1 MQPRGHTCVLTSL
14 TSPPSWGEQHLPL
27 RRACAAIKMLLFED
41 QVHPEG
47 GSACFNSTM
56 KKGEAG
62 VSGIQASFRY
72 KENYL
77 TAKTKTPPHTRR
89 LYTLISCMGFSCGDI
104 VGNMLMSVR
113 VRGDGVVVGSATQAM
128 GEP

>member
-1 MQPRGHTCVLTSL
+1 
-14 TSPPSWGEQHLPL
+14 
-27 RRACAAIKMLLFED
+27 
-41 QVHPEG
+41 
-47 GSACFNSTM
+47 M

-62 VSGIQASFRY
+62 GSGIQASFSY

-89 LYTLISCMGFSCGDI
+89 LYTLIPCMGFSCGDI

-113 VRGDGVVVGSATQAM
+113 VRGDGDGVVVGSATQAVGGSLSVVSRCLPVM
-128 GEP
+128 NCIKTVHK